1 MKSIRIWDIP
11 TRLFHW
17 FLVLAIAGLWYTGTE
32 GDMDRHLPLAY
43 FTLALL
49 LFRLIWGFVGGF
61 YSRFSAFQ
69 LAPMNAIRY
78 IRSGLKSDYPG
89 HNPLGSW
96 SVVALLLCI
105 AVQLTT
111 GLFANDSIL
120 TEGPLAHYVSSDLS
134 DQMTS
139 WHALNFN
146 ILLGLIAL
154 HIAAVV
160 FYTAVKRDDILPA
173 MITGKRSVS
182 ENVDEPARKNPAY
195 SIISIAVAAGVVWL
209 ITQLGY

>member
-69 LAPMNAIRY
+69 LSPMNAIRY

-96 SVVALLLCI
+96 SVMALLLCV

-146 ILLGLIAL
+146 ILLGLIVL
-154 HIAAVV
+154 HIAAVL
-160 FYTAVKRDDILPA
+160 FYTVIKRDDILPA

-182 ENVDEPARKNPAY
+182 ENMNEPARKNPAY
-195 SIISIAVAAGVVWL
+195 SIVAIAVAAGIVWV